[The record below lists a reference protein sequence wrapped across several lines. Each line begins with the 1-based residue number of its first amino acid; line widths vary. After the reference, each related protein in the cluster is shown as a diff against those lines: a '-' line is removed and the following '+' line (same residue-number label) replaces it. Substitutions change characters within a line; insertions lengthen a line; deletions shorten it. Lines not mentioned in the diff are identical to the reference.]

1 MAPLLRGPRQ
11 TGRLLGASATAVY
24 VDFDT
29 NSVPRVLALLPPT
42 SVRLPLGMV
51 VAGTLPPIAGD
62 PAVVVGELSHQG
74 RQRPPVLAA
83 THGTLAEC

>member
-29 NSVPRVLALLPPT
+29 DGVPRVLALLPPT

-51 VAGTLPPIAGD
+51 VGRRARTRGTLLVSKSTYT
-62 PAVVVGELSHQG
+62 AVADAPSS
-74 RQRPPVLAA
+74 RPV
-83 THGTLAEC
+83 